1 MVALGTKEGSRKKYR
16 PGQPGIA
23 QYKHEDKWYEDM
35 GEAAFEF
42 GLKGLSAIGGFM
54 VGGPEGAMA
63 AVSGAGYLTRSLTGE
78 DEVIP
83 ADVSAN
89 LAFLISSGYEQLQ
102 LESDKGMMGTDKAR
116 EKRLGAPEVPP
127 GQAKGDYIYK
137 DGEWV
142 RAPAGSPA
150 TTVTPFAQP
159 RAPGHAALDAQRM
172 GLTVPQT
179 APGPYV
185 PNLPT
190 PVPQQLPLQ
199 TVGFSGG
206 QSAVPG
212 LQQQG
217 FSAPT
222 SQMEIQATQAADQ
235 VMAHLKALQ
244 PHTPPSAT
252 QRQPARR

>member
-23 QYKHEDKWYEDM
+23 TYKHEDKWYEDV

-89 LAFLISSGYEQLQ
+89 LAFLMSKGYEQLQ
-102 LESDKGMMGTDKAR
+102 LESKKSMMGTDKAR

-127 GQAKGDYIYK
+127 DQAQGNYIYK

-159 RAPGHAALDAQRM
+159 LAPGVAAQHT

-185 PNLPT
+185 SNLPT

-222 SQMEIQATQAADQ
+222 SQMEIQANQAADQ
-235 VMAHLKALQ
+235 VMANLKALQ
-244 PHTPPSAT
+244 PHTSPSAT